1 MYIQIKS
8 LPLMAI
14 YSNLSLGVSMF
25 SHLSSY
31 SLRLVACLFL
41 LSSFNAKAIVING
54 CTIEPNTVCIGTN
67 LTGVDLSSA
76 NLSGAG
82 LFGVKLRN
90 ASLYNANL
98 SGAWI
103 EGADLRGADLRNA
116 NLENVGISVSN
127 MAFADLSGTSL
138 TGAIFLST
146 YLVGANLQSETL
158 FAADLRSAIYNDQTL
173 FPADFDPV
181 AAGMI
186 IGDATFVPL
195 PAGIYLFLSGL
206 VGLGLMRGRG
216 SK

>member
-1 MYIQIKS
+1 M
-8 LPLMAI
+8 
-14 YSNLSLGVSMF
+14 LSQSI
-25 SHLSSY
+25 SH
-31 SLRLVACLFL
+31 SLRLVACLLIL
-41 LSSFNAKAIVING
+41 LSFNAKALVVNG
-54 CTIEPNTVCIGTN
+54 CEIVANTVCIGTN

-82 LFGVKLRN
+82 LVGVKLQN

-98 SGAWI
+98 SDAWI
-103 EGADLRGADLRNA
+103 EGADLRFADLRNA
-116 NLENVGISVSN
+116 SLDNVGISVSN

-138 TGAIFLST
+138 TGALFLNT

-186 IGDATFVPL
+186 IGDTTFVPL
-195 PAGIYLFLSGL
+195 PTGIYLFLSGL
-206 VGLGLMRGRG
+206 MGLGAARIRRK
-216 SK
+216 SS